1 MGLSSSERTIMSEL
15 ALSLFSS
22 LYSVCTLCVEEEREV
37 KYINCVHG
45 VCEGPGDKCV
55 DVLT

>member
-1 MGLSSSERTIMSEL
+1 MSEL

-22 LYSVCTLCVEEEREV
+22 LYSVCTLCVEEEREA

-45 VCEGPGDKCV
+45 VCEGLGDKCV

>member
-1 MGLSSSERTIMSEL
+1 MSEL

-22 LYSVCTLCVEEEREV
+22 LYSVCTLCVEEEREA
-37 KYINCVHG
+37 NCVHG